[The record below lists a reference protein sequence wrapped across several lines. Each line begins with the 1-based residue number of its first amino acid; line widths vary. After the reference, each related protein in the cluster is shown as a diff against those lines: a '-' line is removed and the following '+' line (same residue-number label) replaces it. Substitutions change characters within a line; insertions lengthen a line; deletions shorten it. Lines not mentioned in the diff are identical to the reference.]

1 MYPPWKELL
10 RHQTSS
16 HRIIFSHKAHTN
28 TSKQNIQ
35 WITMYSSQRRV
46 EGTLSGNWFKFR
58 HVSVVLLR
66 DVLSQLS
73 HIGHRLSDNKR
84 RTVNHVEVASVYS
97 LPSCEPLL
105 QVCISVAL
113 RSWSSSS
120 RHAIRLVSGL
130 NRLFIWGSLRR
141 ALSVCCLC
149 ASSHIACI
157 CIIISC
163 SSPSLIAFC
172 TSNIIWISL
181 ICFLLECSVTV
192 STCNYSMNDSFVV

>member
-1 MYPPWKELL
+1 VQQETRIYPPWKELL

-35 WITMYSSQRRV
+35 WITMYSSQRRL

-113 RSWSSSS
+113 RSWSSVPVTPLDWLADWIDFSYE
-120 RHAIRLVSGL
+120 GPFDEPF
-130 NRLFIWGSLRR
+130 LFVVYVPVHILPAF
-141 ALSVCCLC
+141 ALLYLALLPHWLHSVRVISFEFLSF
-149 ASSHIACI
+149 A
-157 CIIISC
+157 SC
-163 SSPSLIAFC
+163 SS
-172 TSNIIWISL
+172 
-181 ICFLLECSVTV
+181 VQ
-192 STCNYSMNDSFVV
+192 